1 MEVSSDT
8 TLAERL
14 ARHAAATPHKVALRC
29 EADVLSYRE
38 LDDLVARMARGLREH
53 GIRPGDP
60 VCVLLETSCD
70 YVVAWLAL
78 CRIGALEVPI
88 NSGFRGAALEHALRL
103 TSARLLILDSEHVA
117 AVSTVLGN
125 VTQLRHIVLR
135 GDRKTGDALRGVTI
149 TPFEE
154 MLAGGADVP
163 PLRGRPG
170 DATMLLFTSGST
182 GPSKACAIPHGYTL
196 RQPEIFCEQLRITA
210 DDVLYAPFPLFHA
223 DGAIFTV
230 AAALACGG
238 TAALARKFSV
248 SRFWADCR
256 RHGATVFD
264 YMGATLALLHKQP
277 ASPSDRDHLVRLGWG
292 VPSPPF
298 ADEFEQRFG
307 LELVE
312 LYGLSDVGIVLY
324 NRPGEPRKPGSC
336 GHPIAAFDV
345 RLRNEEGRDLGVDQ
359 VGELVVRANEP
370 CVIMNEYY
378 GNPAA
383 TAEAFRDGWFHT
395 GDLLRRDAEGHH
407 YFVSR
412 LKDLIRRRGE
422 NISAFDVEQALLL
435 HPDIVE
441 AAAYGVP
448 SELTEEDVMVCVVA
462 RPGSNLTA
470 QAVSQWAEQHLA
482 RHMWPRYVELAD
494 ALPRTPTEKTAK
506 YLLKARGVTANTVE
520 VGRP

>member
-1 MEVSSDT
+1 MELNTDT

-14 ARHAAATPHKVALRC
+14 ARHAAATPRKIALRC
-29 EADVLSYRE
+29 DDDALSYRE
-38 LDDLVARMARGLREH
+38 LDDRVARMAHGLLAH
-53 GIRPGDP
+53 GVRAGDP

-88 NSGFRGAALEHALRL
+88 NSGFRGTALEHALRL
-103 TSARLLILDSEHVA
+103 TSAPVLILDSEHVA
-117 AVSTVLGN
+117 AVSAVRDN
-125 VTQLRHIVLR
+125 VPRLQHVILR
-135 GDRKTGDALRGVTI
+135 GDRSTVTALRNVTI

-154 MLAGGADVP
+154 MLKARAHSP

-170 DATMLLFTSGST
+170 DTTMLLFTSGST

-277 ASPSDRDHLVRLGWG
+277 PVPTDRDHRVRLGWG

-298 ADEFEQRFG
+298 AEDFEQRFG
-307 LELVE
+307 VELVE

-324 NRPGEPRKPGSC
+324 NRPGEPRKAGSC
-336 GHPIAAFDV
+336 GRTIPSFEV
-345 RLRNEEGRDLGVDQ
+345 RIRSEEGRDLGAGA

-370 CVIMNEYY
+370 NVIMNEYY
-378 GNPAA
+378 GNTAA

-395 GDLLRRDAEGHH
+395 GDLVRRDRDGHH
-407 YFVSR
+407 YFVGR

-422 NISAFDVEQALLL
+422 NISAFDIEQALLL

-441 AAAYGVP
+441 VAAYGVP

-462 RPGSNLTA
+462 RSGSCLTA
-470 QAVSQWAEQHLA
+470 QDVRQWATSHLA
-482 RHMWPRYVELAD
+482 RHMCPRYVELAD

-520 VGRP
+520 VGPA